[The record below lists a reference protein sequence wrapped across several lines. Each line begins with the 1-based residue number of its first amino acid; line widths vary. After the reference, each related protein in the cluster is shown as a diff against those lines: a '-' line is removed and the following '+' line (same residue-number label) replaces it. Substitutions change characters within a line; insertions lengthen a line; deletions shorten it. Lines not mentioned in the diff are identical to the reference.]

1 MLRMAKEQFLEWLKN
16 HKQCIWLVFVVFM
29 YQYISAPLIE
39 NAELMGSPLGV
50 LEPYIGLS
58 NNLLLQTVIPVFFLI
73 LLSGFPE
80 KYGTSYFSAVRI
92 GRAGYVS
99 SILTEA
105 MGLLLC
111 AAESP
116 VKWIFPLSH
125 GMFSTHFTKYYAD
138 EIVPVSYSI
147 LYFGGFLL
155 IFYIACSLGIK
166 KVSMTG
172 GEGKV

>member
-92 GRAGYVS
+92 GRERWLSVQIVFLIFCCLAFSAMAFLISVLTAAGHISVQWEWS
-99 SILTEA
+99 SVLTEF
-105 MGLLLC
+105 G
-111 AAESP
+111 E
-116 VKWIFPLSH
+116 KFPELS
-125 GMFSTHFTKYYAD
+125 SNY
-138 EIVPVSYSI
+138 
-147 LYFGGFLL
+147 
-155 IFYIACSLGIK
+155 GIPF
-166 KVSMTG
+166 
-172 GEGKV
+172 